1 MEMDQRKW
9 CPLNI
14 MDGIRRFAILRLLKF
29 GGGGYI
35 MTLNGISRR
44 KLISSISRKYSTM
57 TDLFALDATE
67 RLLDNGVSD
76 STASTNT
83 PGEIEYIF
91 IGLPFSL
98 KQSCLSH

>member
-29 GGGGYI
+29 GGGDYI
-35 MTLNGISRR
+35 MTLNGIIRR
-44 KLISSISRKYSTM
+44 KYPTM

-67 RLLDNGVSD
+67 RLVDNGVSD

-83 PGEIEYIF
+83 PGEIE
-91 IGLPFSL
+91 
-98 KQSCLSH
+98 